1 MRHVNK
7 FILSLLLLLSAVNA
21 FAFQFNRHHYL
32 VIKDI
37 IWAADKVDVPRELL
51 LALCWGESSF
61 RTDADLNHMDHGSVS
76 YGTCQVKLETAEW
89 MDKLYHHK
97 AKATVSRLQ
106 NVKIN
111 AFYAA
116 KYLQYQLIRYD
127 GDWKKAVDAY
137 NAGSA
142 QHVKSGKET
151 KYVRKVTKNTAFI
164 HKHIQVE
171 PREQDDTETE

>member
-7 FILSLLLLLSAVNA
+7 LFISLLILLSTVNVY
-21 FAFQFNRHHYL
+21 AFQFNRHHYL

-61 RTDADLNHMDHGSVS
+61 RTDKSLNHMDHGSVS

-89 MDKLYHHK
+89 MDKIYHHRT
-97 AKATVSRLQ
+97 KATIARLE

-116 KYLQYQLIRYD
+116 KYLQYQLVRYE

-142 QHVKSGKET
+142 QHTKSGRDT
-151 KYVRKVTKNTAFI
+151 KYVRKVTKNTVFI
-164 HKHIQVE
+164 HTHIQVE
-171 PREQDDTETE
+171 PKEDVEAE